1 MSGACPIRL
10 GMVGGGAGAFIG
22 AVHRMAAR
30 LDGHFTLVAGAFSSD
45 PERSKNSGIDLG
57 IAPDRAYPDYQ
68 TMAQAEKLRADG
80 IEAVSIVTPN
90 HMHFGP
96 AKVFMEAGI
105 DVICDKPVT
114 ATLQQAHDLA
124 AILRDTGRL
133 FILTHN
139 YTGYPMVREAR
150 ARVAAGDIGRL
161 RMVHVEYPQGWLAEK
176 LESTGSK
183 QASWRTDPAEA
194 GAGGALG
201 DIGTHA
207 FQLACFV
214 TGEVPG
220 AVLADL
226 SAFGAGRQ
234 LDDNANVLLR
244 FPSGARGILWV
255 SQVAVGCLNGL
266 RLRVYGEAG
275 GLDWA
280 QEQPN
285 QLWIDKIGA
294 PRQVLIPGGPGVG
307 ADAARV
313 TRLPAGHPEGFLE
326 AFATIYADAAQLIR
340 ARRDGATVAGALAPG
355 VQDGL
360 LSLAFVDACVRS
372 NFEGASWVGLMP

>member
-1 MSGACPIRL
+1 MVEKRKL
-10 GMVGGGAGAFIG
+10 RMGMVGGGPGAFIG
-22 AVHRMAAR
+22 PVHRMAAAI
-30 LDGHFTLVAGAFSSD
+30 DGQFDLVAGAFAGD
-45 PERSKNSGIDLG
+45 PARSRQAGRALG
-57 IAPDRAYPDYQ
+57 LDEARCYPDYAS
-68 TMAQAEKLRADG
+68 MAEQEAARPDG
-80 IEAVSIVTPN
+80 IEAVSIVTTN
-90 HMHFGP
+90 RTHCAIALAFLR
-96 AKVFMEAGI
+96 AGI
-105 DVICDKPVT
+105 DVICEKPVT
-114 ATLQQAHDLA
+114 ATVAEARVLA
-124 AILRDTGRL
+124 EAVAASGLV
-133 FILTHN
+133 FVVTHN
-139 YTGYPMVREAR
+139 YSGYPMVREAR

-340 ARRDGATVAGALAPG
+340 ARRDGAAVAGALAPG